1 MARKKQELANEEA
14 LKLFMEQ
21 YAQNQDAKKIIQ
33 DMSKKYKFDK
43 QTLIDTLKQQA
54 IEVSQRRRKKEI
66 PTTEPIEKPT
76 LNANTSPIKKL
87 TDGEAVN
94 LYKELYKKHNDPV
107 KAYGEMVAN
116 YDFNRESVK
125 DTIKKE
131 YENMKTVER
140 KDVGYRFK
148 DVDKQTLTDDEAK
161 KKFIEY
167 YNKYGSYQK
176 AYEKLSSDYE
186 FDKSPLIQFVR
197 ERKSGKYLPVKA
209 EPPLP
214 PARAEPPLPPA
225 KLPAEIENK
234 TVDTVYKKGIPFG
247 NFINSIVDAL
257 KNNKGKVT
265 LASLIATIA
274 GGAFLAN
281 KSKQQPPQQPQQP
294 PQPPQQPQQPQ
305 QEQQTTIQPPSFTDY
320 SSDYSNEIKQTQSY
334 MLKLFEDI
342 DKYRQ
347 VYDDTIQ
354 KYSQVNDIYEKQLL
368 GIMPT
373 IPLLLSK
380 TPLNTM
386 TNEDLVSHTNSLFN
400 SMPYSTALQSMDR
413 LLKGYYLAKMNGVDP
428 SALSTGDL
436 FQIADNPVLAKSVDE
451 NLATYLT
458 QVSEILKFKIK
469 SNLDKIGAVKD
480 AYNSQLKELH
490 EKGDILKEMLK
501 SIKDEYMYKLN
512 SEKAD
517 INTWYTN
524 EKIKLLDKKIEMSA
538 EQNPAG
544 GKQNLQDI
552 AQALGGGQP
561 PQKCHVDKNGLPDL
575 QCALGYK

>member
-1 MARKKQELANEEA
+1 MAREKQELTNEEA

-54 IEVSQRRRKKEI
+54 IEVSQRRRKKEQVKVAPERETPLKSSSKI
-66 PTTEPIEKPT
+66 
-76 LNANTSPIKKL
+76 KL
-87 TDGEAVN
+87 TDDEAVN

-116 YDFNRESVK
+116 YDFNREAVK

-176 AYEKLSSDYE
+176 AYEKLASEYE
-186 FDKSPLIQFVR
+186 IDKKSLIQFLR
-197 ERKSGKYLPVKA
+197 ERNKGEHLPVKA
-209 EPPLP
+209 TTTPVKAEQPLP
-214 PARAEPPLPPA
+214 PEL
-225 KLPAEIENK
+225 KNK

-247 NFINSIVDAL
+247 NFISSIADAL
-257 KNNKGKVT
+257 KKHKKAALLGG
-265 LASLIATIA
+265 AIAAVA
-274 GGAFLAN
+274 GGALFAN
-281 KSKQQPPQQPQQP
+281 KNKQQEQPQI
-294 PQPPQQPQQPQ
+294 QQPQ
-305 QEQQTTIQPPSFTDY
+305 QEQFQPQQEQSQPQQEQFQPQFQPPSITDH
-320 SSDYSNEIKQTQSY
+320 SSDYSNEIKQIQTY
-334 MLKLFEDI
+334 MLKLFEDV

-347 VYDDTIQ
+347 VYDDTLQ
-354 KYSQVNDIYEKQLL
+354 KYSQANELYEKQLL

-373 IPLLLSK
+373 IPLLLAK
-380 TPLNTM
+380 TPLNAM
-386 TNEDLVSHTNSLFN
+386 TSEDLVAHTNNLFN

-413 LLKGYYLAKMNGVDP
+413 LFKGYYLAKMNGVDP
-428 SALSTGDL
+428 SALSTADL
-436 FQIADNPVLAKSVDE
+436 FQLADNPVLAKSVDE

-480 AYNSQLKELH
+480 AYNAQLTELQR
-490 EKGDILKEMLK
+490 KGDILKEMLK

-512 SEKAD
+512 LEKAD
-517 INTWYTN
+517 VNAWY
-524 EKIKLLDKKIEMSA
+524 LDKKLNILDEKNEILA
-538 EQNPAG
+538 Q
-544 GKQNLQDI
+544 KQNQKLSLQDI
-552 AQALGGGQP
+552 ANRLNQQP
-561 PQKCHVDKNGLPDL
+561 PTPGQTQKCPIDKNGLPDL
-575 QCALGYK
+575 MCALGYK

>member
-1 MARKKQELANEEA
+1 MARKKQELTNEEA

-54 IEVSQRRRKKEI
+54 IEVSQRRRKN
-66 PTTEPIEKPT
+66 PPPEPIEKPT
-76 LNANTSPIKKL
+76 SIKKL
-87 TDGEAVN
+87 TDDEAVN

-116 YDFNRESVK
+116 YDFNREAVK

-176 AYEKLSSDYE
+176 AYEKLASEYE
-186 FDKSPLIQFVR
+186 IDKKSLIQFLR
-197 ERKSGKYLPVKA
+197 ERNNGEHLPVKA
-209 EPPLP
+209 TTTPVKVEQPLP
-214 PARAEPPLPPA
+214 PVKAEQPLPPEL
-225 KLPAEIENK
+225 KNK

-247 NFINSIVDAL
+247 NFISSIADAL
-257 KNNKGKVT
+257 KKHKKAALLGG
-265 LASLIATIA
+265 AIAAVA
-274 GGAFLAN
+274 GGALFAN
-281 KSKQQPPQQPQQP
+281 KNKQQE
-294 PQPPQQPQQPQ
+294 QPQ
-305 QEQQTTIQPPSFTDY
+305 QEQFQPQQEQFQPQQEQFQPQFQPPSITDH
-320 SSDYSNEIKQTQSY
+320 SSDYSNEIKQIQTY
-334 MLKLFEDI
+334 MLKLFEDV

-347 VYDDTIQ
+347 VYDDTLQ
-354 KYSQVNDIYEKQLL
+354 KYSQANELYEKQLL

-373 IPLLLSK
+373 IPLLLAK
-380 TPLNTM
+380 TPLNAM
-386 TNEDLVSHTNSLFN
+386 TSEDLVAHTNNLFN

-413 LLKGYYLAKMNGVDP
+413 LFKGYYLAKMNGVDP
-428 SALSTGDL
+428 SALSTADL
-436 FQIADNPVLAKSVDE
+436 FQLADNPVLAKSVDE

-480 AYNSQLKELH
+480 AYNAQLTELQR
-490 EKGDILKEMLK
+490 KGDILKEMLK

-512 SEKAD
+512 LEKAD
-517 INTWYTN
+517 VNAWYLGEKLNILDEKN
-524 EKIKLLDKKIEMSA
+524 EILA
-538 EQNPAG
+538 Q
-544 GKQNLQDI
+544 KQNQKLSLQDI
-552 AQALGGGQP
+552 ANKLNQQLPTPGQT
-561 PQKCHVDKNGLPDL
+561 QKCPIDKNGLPEL
-575 QCALGYK
+575 MCALGYK